1 MSVGFTPAYAAET
14 LLFDS
19 KTGPSSRI
27 ALAAYSLETANSE
40 LSRYDFA
47 QADLNDDGI
56 HEFILRDKVCAT
68 GQNLCDY
75 NVWAETEKGI
85 ISLGTVHAKTIL
97 LGNEQ
102 THGIRNL
109 LAFDNASNDFDY
121 TLYVWQPEKALYV
134 KKD

>member
-1 MSVGFTPAYAAET
+1 MGFSPAYAAET

-19 KTGPSSRI
+19 KIGPSSQI
-27 ALAAYSLETANSE
+27 ALSSYSLETAKSD

-47 QADLNDDGI
+47 QADLNGDGI
-56 HEFILRDKVCAT
+56 NEFILRDKVCSK
-68 GQNLCDY
+68 GQNVCDY
-75 NVWAETEKGI
+75 NVWAETEKGV
-85 ISLGTVHAKTIL
+85 ISLGSVPAKTIL

-121 TLYVWQPEKALYV
+121 TLYVWQPAKALYV
-134 KKD
+134 KKDP